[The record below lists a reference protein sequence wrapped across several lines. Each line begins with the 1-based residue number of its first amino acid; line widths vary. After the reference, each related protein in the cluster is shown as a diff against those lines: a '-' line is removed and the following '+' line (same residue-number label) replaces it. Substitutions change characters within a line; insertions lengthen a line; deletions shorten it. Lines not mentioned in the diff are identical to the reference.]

1 MTNSKK
7 VKSDG
12 FLFKILEEVL
22 YIVFVILGFY
32 LAFLIRFDMN
42 PPVRNIEPY
51 FSNIPYMIIASI
63 IIFYIYDIVSTLK
76 KTLLENALIIALS
89 LIVIDIVTIAI
100 AFLNR
105 GFAFP
110 RSVFILGYIIQF
122 LLIFITKL
130 IILKMIKS
138 NIEPEDILIIGSK
151 RELEHISKK
160 ILSDKLNKDNIK
172 YLCEDVDK
180 CTYDLA
186 GNVEKIYIGDSV
198 ENKDKLD
205 IVKYG
210 YDNNINI
217 YLVPDIFDITLTDI
231 KVNQVDDL
239 LIFKIGSLGLT
250 GEQKL
255 MKRILDLFVSSIGL
269 IIISPVL
276 IIISII
282 IKLYDRGPI
291 FYKQERVTEN
301 NKRFNLYKFRTMIVD
316 AEKYTGP
323 TLATDED
330 PRITPLGKF
339 LRATRI
345 DELPQLLNVLKGD
358 MSMVGPRPERP
369 FFVDQFNK
377 EVEGFKYRV
386 SVKAGITGLAQVLS
400 NYSTDP
406 ETKVK
411 YDLLYIKSYSLLFD
425 IKLIFNTVKTVFMR
439 DQSKGVMEDEEINKK
454 FEELGFKIDDDLDN
468 NDIDKDIME
477 D

>member
-1 MTNSKK
+1 
-7 VKSDG
+7 
-12 FLFKILEEVL
+12 
-22 YIVFVILGFY
+22 
-32 LAFLIRFDMN
+32 
-42 PPVRNIEPY
+42 
-51 FSNIPYMIIASI
+51 
-63 IIFYIYDIVSTLK
+63 
-76 KTLLENALIIALS
+76 
-89 LIVIDIVTIAI
+89 
-100 AFLNR
+100 
-105 GFAFP
+105 
-110 RSVFILGYIIQF
+110 
-122 LLIFITKL
+122 
-130 IILKMIKS
+130 
-138 NIEPEDILIIGSK
+138 
-151 RELEHISKK
+151 
-160 ILSDKLNKDNIK
+160 
-172 YLCEDVDK
+172 
-180 CTYDLA
+180 LA

-198 ENKDKLD
+198 EDKDKLD

-468 NDIDKDIME
+468 NDI
-477 D
+477 

>member
-291 FYKQERVTEN
+291 FYKQERVNEN

-316 AEKYTGP
+316 AEKHTGP

-358 MSMVGPRPERP
+358 MSMVGTRPERP

-386 SVKAGITGLAQVLS
+386 SVKAGITGLAQ
-400 NYSTDP
+400 
-406 ETKVK
+406 
-411 YDLLYIKSYSLLFD
+411 
-425 IKLIFNTVKTVFMR
+425 
-439 DQSKGVMEDEEINKK
+439 
-454 FEELGFKIDDDLDN
+454 
-468 NDIDKDIME
+468 
-477 D
+477 